1 VYDILLRALA
11 FFSKEGGCS
20 MVYDLQKASFWKR
33 ISAWLFDNI
42 LVSIL
47 AVGIA
52 FLFSALLGYNQY
64 SDRVENGYAR
74 YEAEYGVSFDVS
86 QQEYQNWTEDMRANY
101 EAAYQALIAD
111 EAVLHAYNMVVNL
124 TMMITSLSILLAV
137 LLWEFVL
144 PLILKNGQTLGK
156 KIFGLC
162 LVRSDCVR
170 INNLQLFVR
179 TVLGKY
185 AIETM
190 IPVYILLML
199 FWGITDLSG
208 TLILVALAVAEI
220 LILALNRRN
229 AAIHDLLAGTAVV
242 DYSSQM
248 IFSSTEDLIEFQK
261 KVHAERAAR
270 QEY

>member
-1 VYDILLRALA
+1 
-11 FFSKEGGCS
+11 

-33 ISAWLFDNI
+33 VAAWMFDSI
-42 LVSIL
+42 LVGIL

-52 FLFSALLGYNQY
+52 FLFSAVLGYNQY
-64 SDRVENGYAR
+64 SDSVEQGYAR
-74 YEAEYGVSFDVS
+74 YEAEYGVTFDVS
-86 QQEYQNWTEDMRANY
+86 QEEYQSWSDDARENY

-111 EAVLHAYNMVVNL
+111 EALLHAYNMVVNL

-144 PLILKNGQTLGK
+144 PLVFHNGQTLGK

-162 LVRSDCVR
+162 LVRSDCVK

-179 TVLGKY
+179 TVLGKF
-185 AIETM
+185 AVETM

-208 TLILVALAVAEI
+208 TLLLAALGVAQI
-220 LILALNRRN
+220 LILSLNRRR

-248 IFSSTEDLIEFQK
+248 IFASSEELIEFQK